1 MKLLSA
7 KTSELTKRERAH
19 IKDLM
24 EKGKMEEARIRV
36 EHVIKD
42 DDLVQ
47 AYGILSLF
55 CEKLLARLD
64 IIEISP
70 YVLFVYLFRLY

>member
-7 KTSELTKRERAH
+7 KVSELTKRERNH
-19 IKDLM
+19 IRELL
-24 EKGKMEEARIRV
+24 EKGKIEEARIRV

-55 CEKLLARLD
+55 SEKLLARLD

-70 YVLFVYLFRLY
+70 